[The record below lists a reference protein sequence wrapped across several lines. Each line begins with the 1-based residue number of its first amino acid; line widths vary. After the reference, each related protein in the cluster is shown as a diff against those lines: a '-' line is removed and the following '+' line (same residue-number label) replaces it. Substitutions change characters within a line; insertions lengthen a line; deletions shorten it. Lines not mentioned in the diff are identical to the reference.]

1 MTPTVDGSVPGRW
14 DPALVPRL
22 SVQRERS
29 GIRFDLM
36 VPGADAHDPLQ
47 SEVLH
52 PIGEATLDHLFAAA
66 VQPMQS
72 ADAASFW
79 TEARR
84 TGELL
89 YRTIVPESVRPRLA
103 AAAGGP
109 LLVRTNLPGLPWELL
124 HDGVEFWGITF
135 ALGTQIV
142 TSETRPAVPL
152 AAPTAG
158 ARLRA
163 LVVGSD
169 PDADLGFVRAE
180 IETVVGI
187 LEPVADVY
195 CVSGALAGFSEVTAR
210 LSEAFDLLHFCG
222 HVALDANGQ
231 PGLRL
236 PDGSTLGA
244 ATLGGNLRGR
254 PIVFLNGCGSARRP
268 QPDAMASLADAF
280 LLANARAVVATLHP
294 VRDGEAQHVATDFY
308 AGIFA
313 HQPIGEALRQARR
326 RSRDRGTATGG
337 GLGFVLFGNPALV
350 PLPAAT
356 SGDPALRVAPVRA
369 TTTAFTRRRV
379 LVGTACAGAAI
390 ALAALQPWRGPRTV
404 APPAAGGDGR
414 LVIWIGPFQDVA
426 GEPHVEPLG
435 RSLSDGLAARL
446 RNLHIPTIYSPADVP
461 PSPAE
466 PASEIEILKRFRA
479 TKSVAGTYRAR
490 GDTIEATVR
499 IVDVETGLAEPSFT
513 IAGARAELDKLQI
526 AIAEQI
532 VSSLRIVRM
541 MLEGEGIERAQPA
554 PAPEPSSGLTPLY
567 ALFEAA
573 AWADDGEAGIRAF
586 LERYRAATERG
597 DLDAVATC
605 YVAFPDSQRASQR
618 GYLDSVQGL
627 RVRVDV
633 TRIDVDGE
641 QASVEYTRT
650 DDFNDARTGRAMHVE
665 VRLQRRLA
673 LVDGAW
679 RFSGAPRVQGG

>member
-1 MTPTVDGSVPGRW
+1 MTPTVDGSAPGRW

-47 SEVLH
+47 SEVFH
-52 PIGEATLDHLFAAA
+52 PIGEATLDHLLAAA
-66 VQPMQS
+66 AQPMQS

-79 TEARR
+79 IEARR

-89 YRTIVPESVRPRLA
+89 YRTMVPESVRPRLA

-142 TSETRPAVPL
+142 TSESRPAAPL
-152 AAPTAG
+152 AAPTT

-163 LVVGSD
+163 LVIGSD

-187 LEPVADVY
+187 LEPVADVH
-195 CVSGALAGFSEVTAR
+195 CVSGALAGFSEVSAR
-210 LSEAFDLLHFCG
+210 LSEAFDLVHICG
-222 HVALDANGQ
+222 HVALDADGQ
-231 PGLRL
+231 PALRL

-268 QPDAMASLADAF
+268 QPGAMASLADAF

-294 VRDGEAQHVATDFY
+294 VRDGEAQQVATDFY

-326 RSRDRGTATGG
+326 RSRDRGTGTGG

-350 PLPAAT
+350 PLPA
-356 SGDPALRVAPVRA
+356 VASDDVASHVDTVRA
-369 TTTAFTRRRV
+369 TTTPVTRRRV
-379 LVGTACAGAAI
+379 LVGIGCAGAAI
-390 ALAALQPWRGPRTV
+390 ALAAWQPWRGPATV
-404 APPAAGGDGR
+404 APTASGDGR

-426 GEPHVEPLG
+426 GEPRVEPLG
-435 RSLSDGLAARL
+435 RTLSDGLAARL

-466 PASEIEILKRFRA
+466 PASEIEIVKRFRA

-513 IAGARAELDKLQI
+513 IAGARAEINQLQI

-554 PAPEPSSGLTPLY
+554 PDPEPSSGLTPLY
-567 ALFEAA
+567 ALFDAA
-573 AWADDGEAGIRAF
+573 AWADDGEAGVRAF

-633 TRIDVDGE
+633 ARIDVDGE
-641 QASVEYTRT
+641 RASVEYTRT

-665 VRLQRRLA
+665 VRLQRSLL